1 MARGLCSVL
10 LRHRPR
16 VLSIAMLRFNEDARH
31 EVRPSFTKGQFD
43 CSREPLDMSHDNSE
57 EFDDERIAFL
67 FNTQHV

>member
-1 MARGLCSVL
+1 MFGVATTQA
-10 LRHRPR
+10 R

-57 EFDDERIAFL
+57 EFDDE
-67 FNTQHV
+67 